1 MHEQIRAERYRRTQK
16 VTAEGNAEQMRLQG
30 ECACGL

>member
-16 VTAEGNAEQMRLQG
+16 VTAEGYAEQMRLEG
-30 ECACGL
+30 IPE